1 VNKPIDSYVTYCEEL
16 LIAAEA
22 EYNGPT
28 CGCAA
33 VSEMIER
40 AGFVPEP
47 NWNER
52 AAKDMARKGFGEVI
66 GGNNF
71 FSVSLDGMI
80 EARKIIRRRRIP
92 KLISY
97 LQENG
102 QPWVN
107 VANFIVALIA
117 LVVAVVAIF
126 KN

>member
-1 VNKPIDSYVTYCEEL
+1 
-16 LIAAEA
+16 
-22 EYNGPT
+22 
-28 CGCAA
+28 
-33 VSEMIER
+33 
-40 AGFVPEP
+40 
-47 NWNER
+47 
-52 AAKDMARKGFGEVI
+52 MARKGFGEVI